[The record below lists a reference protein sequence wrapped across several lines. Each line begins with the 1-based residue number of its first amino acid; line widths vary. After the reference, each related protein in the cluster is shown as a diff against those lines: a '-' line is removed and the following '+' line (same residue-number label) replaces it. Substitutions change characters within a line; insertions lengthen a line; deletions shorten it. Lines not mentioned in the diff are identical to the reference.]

1 MINGPSKIFVINFFF
16 EVYPKTT
23 PVHDQN
29 LIFTKNPKNDE
40 KFLVLKNFPYVFY
53 YVPGGTR
60 FLDWMLQ
67 GKKP

>member
-1 MINGPSKIFVINFFF
+1 MINGPSKIFVIKIFF

-53 YVPGGTR
+53 YVPGVTR
-60 FLDWMLQ
+60 FLE
-67 GKKP
+67 